1 MMSLDTAQTKELPGY
16 FANLF
21 IEYSM
26 VNSIFASSACNAYF
40 DKRNAV
46 KYIGFGR
53 QVRSWMTALRN

>member
-1 MMSLDTAQTKELPGY
+1 MMSLDTAQAQELPAY

-26 VNSIFASSACNAYF
+26 VNSIFASSASNAYF

-53 QVRSWMTALRN
+53 QVRS